1 MTRRFLIFLGVLT
14 ITALAALPQQFKF
27 PLKFGSVRFAVIG
40 DMGTGEQ
47 PQYEVASEMMDA
59 RRTFPFDFVIMLGDN
74 LYGGNRP
81 RDFEKKFEIPYKPLI
96 DAGVKFYASLGN
108 HDGPAER
115 SFKLFNMNGANY
127 YAFSKGNVRFLV
139 LDSNYM
145 DPKQLAW
152 VKSQLQDADASDW
165 KICYFHHPLYSS
177 ARAHGAA
184 TDLRLLLEP
193 LFIEYGVNVVFA
205 GHEHVYERVK
215 PQHGIY
221 YFTEG
226 SSGQL
231 RRGNLQPS
239 AITAK
244 GFDSDNSFILVEVAG
259 DEMYFETLSRTGEI
273 VDSGTIERSG
283 RTITTSYSR
292 NSILLALTPQP
303 IDPGASADAQ

>member
-1 MTRRFLIFLGVLT
+1 MLRRSFILVGVLT
-14 ITALAALPQQFKF
+14 LAAFAPQSQRFKF

-47 PQYEVASEMMDA
+47 PQYDVAAEMMDA

-127 YAFSKGNVRFLV
+127 YAFSKGNVRFFV

-145 DPKQLAW
+145 DPKQIGW
-152 VKSQLQDADASDW
+152 IKSQLQDADVADW

-259 DEMYFETLSRTGEI
+259 DELYFETLSRTGEI

-292 NSILLALTPQP
+292 NSILLALARHP
-303 IDPGASADAQ
+303 IDPGASADAR